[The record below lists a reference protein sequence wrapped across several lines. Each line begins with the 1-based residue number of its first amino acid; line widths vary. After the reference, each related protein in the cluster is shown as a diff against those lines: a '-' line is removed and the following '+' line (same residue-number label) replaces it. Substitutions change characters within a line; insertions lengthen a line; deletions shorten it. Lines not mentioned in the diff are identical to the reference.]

1 MNRTTTDTLTALTLL
16 QAPPF
21 EGGAAETAIT
31 TSTTSTANGA
41 TTGTQPAAAP
51 AGGMGLQVLLIGG
64 VVVFLIMTI
73 MGGRRE
79 KKKFDQM
86 LSGIKRNDSVRTVGG
101 TIGTVVEVKPDVVI
115 IKIDENSNTKMTVAR
130 GKIEAVL
137 SDSPATADTATTSA

>member
-1 MNRTTTDTLTALTLL
+1 MNTITTDTLDSFTLL

-21 EGGAAETAIT
+21 EGGAGEKAT
-31 TSTTSTANGA
+31 TSANGA
-41 TTGTQPAAAP
+41 TTGSTTGGEPAAAP
-51 AGGMGLQVLLIGG
+51 AGGMGIQVLLIGG
-64 VVVFLIMTI
+64 VVLFLVMTI
-73 MGGRRE
+73 MGGRKE

-86 LSGIKRNDSVRTVGG
+86 ISSIKRNDSVRTVGG

-137 SDSPATADTATTSA
+137 TESAAASDSTSTSA